1 MVETL
6 DRGGSLTARAFL
18 LMFAKGAA
26 YVLGFAL
33 PLLLVR
39 RMSREEFGLY
49 KQVFLAVSTALTVL
63 PLGFGMSAYYF
74 LPREPEARRGAVV
87 LNIVVFNAAVG
98 ALFFLA
104 LLLRPSILA
113 ALFGSP
119 ELTAYAPLVGLVVM
133 LWMMAGFVEIAAIA
147 CNESRLATVFIVAA
161 QLSKTAL
168 LVSAAAGFGSVR
180 SLVYAALAQ
189 GVFQTCVLLAYL
201 RSRFPGF
208 WRAPDWALMR
218 AQLSYAMPIGFA
230 GLVFGVLIDM
240 HNYVVSHRFGAE
252 AFAIYAIG
260 CFSLPLVNIVGESFG
275 SLLIPH
281 ISRLQKQGETRE
293 IVLVT
298 AQTMRKLACVYFP
311 LYAFLLVAGREFLVV
326 LFTEQYLASW
336 PIFVVHLTTLPTFV
350 LITDPIMRAYAEHR
364 FFLLKVRTV
373 TVLLLFP
380 ALWFGTQR
388 FGMVGAISIMVAFSL
403 ADRFVETAK
412 AWSIV
417 GVRWRDAALLKDFWK
432 VAAASALSGGAA
444 ALVRGGAMAGGA
456 RPSVVLAASGLSFGA
471 VYVVAMALFGVVTP
485 GERDAVRRHL
495 GALGRRVPGRRAP
508 NIPVQ
513 EVKS

>member
-1 MVETL
+1 MSEAE

-18 LMFAKGAA
+18 LMFAKGLA

-39 RMSREEFGLY
+39 RMSQHEFGVY

-63 PLGFGMSAYYF
+63 PLGFGLSAYYF

-87 LNIVVFNAAVG
+87 FNVVFFNAAIG
-98 ALFFLA
+98 AAVFLA
-104 LLLRPSILA
+104 LLLRPTLLSS
-113 ALFGSP
+113 LFGSP
-119 ELTAYAPLVGLVVM
+119 ELTTYAPLVGLVVM
-133 LWMMAGFVEIAAIA
+133 LWMTASFLETAAIA
-147 CNESRLATVFIVAA
+147 CHEAKLATVFIIAA
-161 QLSKTAL
+161 QLSKTTL
-168 LVSAAAGFGSVR
+168 LLSAAAGFGSVR

-189 GVFQTCVLLAYL
+189 GLLQTLVMFLYL

-208 WRAPDWALMR
+208 WRSLDAGLMR
-218 AQLSYAMPIGFA
+218 AQLSYALPIGCA

-240 HNYVVSHRFGAE
+240 HNYVVSYRFGAA
-252 AFAIYAIG
+252 AFAIYQIG
-260 CFSLPLVNIVGESFG
+260 CFSLPLVGIVGESFG

-281 ISRLQKQGETRE
+281 ISRLQKQGATYE

-298 AQTMRKLACVYFP
+298 AQTMRKLAAVYFP

-336 PIFVVHLTTLPTFV
+336 PVFVVHLTTLPFFI

-364 FFLLKVRTV
+364 FFLLKVRVV

-388 FGMVGAISIMVAFSL
+388 FGLVGAITIMVAFSL

-417 GVRWRDAALLKDFWK
+417 GVKWRDAALLKDLWK
-432 VAAASALSGGAA
+432 VAAASAVAGVAA
-444 ALVRGGAMAGGA
+444 ALTREAFSAGGA
-456 RPSVVLAASGLSFGA
+456 RPFAVLAASGAAFGA
-471 VYVVAMALFGVVTP
+471 VYLAAVALLGFVTP
-485 GERDAVRRHL
+485 GERDAFRRHL
-495 GALGRRVPGRRAP
+495 EALQRRAPWRRAP
-508 NIPVQ
+508 NPSVLR
-513 EVKS
+513 

>member
-1 MVETL
+1 
-6 DRGGSLTARAFL
+6 
-18 LMFAKGAA
+18 MFAKGAA

-39 RMSREEFGLY
+39 RMGREEFGLY
-49 KQVFLAVSTALTVL
+49 KQVFLAVGTALTVL

-74 LPREPEARRGAVV
+74 LPREPEGRRGAVV
-87 LNIVVFNAAVG
+87 LNIVLFNAALG
-98 ALFFLA
+98 ALFFLT
-104 LLLRPSILA
+104 LLLRPTLLA
-113 ALFGSP
+113 SLFGSP

-133 LWMMAGFVEIAAIA
+133 FWMTASFVEVASIA
-147 CNESRLATVFIVAA
+147 CNESRLATLFIVAA

-168 LVSAAAGFGSVR
+168 LVSAAAGFGTVR
-180 SLVYAALAQ
+180 ALVYAALAQ
-189 GVFQTCVLLAYL
+189 GVLQTCVLFVYL

-208 WRAPDWALMR
+208 WRKADWELMR

-240 HNYVVSHRFGAE
+240 HNYVVSYRFGPA

-293 IVLVT
+293 ILLVT
-298 AQTMRKLACVYFP
+298 AQTMRKLAAVYFP

-350 LITDPIMRAYAEHR
+350 LIADPIMRAYAEHR

-380 ALWFGTQR
+380 ALWFGTLR

-432 VAAASALSGGAA
+432 VAAASAMAGVAAALARGAA
-444 ALVRGGAMAGGA
+444 AAGGA
-456 RPSVVLAASGLSFGA
+456 RPFVVLVVTGATFGA
-471 VYVVAMALFGVVTP
+471 VYVAAVALFGFVTP

-495 GALGRRVPGRRAP
+495 GAFNRFVPGRRAP
-508 NIPVQ
+508 VTPVQ